1 MMWSIFN
8 GCDSKAIGRI
18 IDLVQ
23 DEVDELNKGE
33 YLVTVNSTKY
43 IDFVVINVKVSI
55 GGHEL
60 TLLNGELGKGYR
72 LFSPMVDDSGVIVMG
87 NREGYI
93 GSVESNSLLVGID
106 LESNIRGFIRDAYK
120 LMVNVGGYDLGYIID
135 ELSKVGY
142 TRVKAGDK
150 NFMVKSNNY
159 GAVTVHLR
167 SEGNLKVGI
176 VLRGNEKIVYKGI
189 DWLGS
194 DEFFEFNR
202 KIDKLLGS
210 CESHKSYMDALL
222 DQLDS
227 NFIQAIGKE
236 LDSIN

>member
-1 MMWSIFN
+1 MMWSVFN
-8 GCDSKAIGRI
+8 GYNRREVGRI
-18 IDLVQ
+18 IDLIQ
-23 DEVDELNKGE
+23 DEVDELNKGR
-33 YLVTVNSTKY
+33 YLVTFENTKY

-60 TLLNGELGKGYR
+60 TLLNGELGKSYR
-72 LFSPMVDDSGVIVMG
+72 LFSPMVDESGCIVMG
-87 NREGYI
+87 DREGYI
-93 GSVESNSLLVGID
+93 GTVESNSLLVDSYI
-106 LESNIRGFIRDAYK
+106 ESNIRVFIRDAYK

-176 VLRGNEKIVYKGI
+176 VLRGNEKIVYK
-189 DWLGS
+189 DFSWLGS

-202 KIDKLLGS
+202 KVDKLLGS
-210 CESHKSYMDALL
+210 CESHKSYVDALVA
-222 DQLDS
+222 QLDS
-227 NFIQAIGKE
+227 NFKEAIGKE
-236 LDSIN
+236 LDSLS